1 MLYNKILTN
10 VIKEAKKIYF
20 NKKVSK
26 SSNKC
31 KATWDI
37 INEITGHRHNKIGPQ
52 NLKVDHK
59 HVTNPEEMAEMFNK
73 YFTAQVNDGI
83 KLRSQSKSSNETKAK
98 SCFNQDNKLYSTLL
112 VLKTFSMKEISSIIK
127 SLKTKNTH
135 GYDEI
140 STRILK
146 ISSTSPFILD
156 LLNIC

>member
-37 INEITGHRHNKIGPQ
+37 INEITGHRHNKIDPQ
-52 NLKVDHK
+52 DLMVDHK
-59 HVTNPEEMAEMFNK
+59 HITNTEEMAEMFNK
-73 YFTAQVNDGI
+73 YFSAQINDGI
-83 KLRSQSKSSNETKAK
+83 KLGSQSKPSNETKPK
-98 SCFNQDNKLYSTLL
+98 CCFNQDNKLYSTLF
-112 VLKTFSMKEISSIIK
+112 VLKTFSTTEISSIIK

-135 GYDEI
+135 G
-140 STRILK
+140 
-146 ISSTSPFILD
+146 
-156 LLNIC
+156 

>member
-1 MLYNKILTN
+1 
-10 VIKEAKKIYF
+10 VIKEAKNIYF

-37 INEITGHRHNKIGPQ
+37 INEITGHRHNKISPQ

-112 VLKTFSMKEISSIIK
+112 VLKTFSTKEISCIIK

-146 ISSTSPFILD
+146 ISST
-156 LLNIC
+156 